1 MVDGRDKYKVAV
13 VMPALNEA
21 ESVGQA
27 IRGVRDA
34 FSKSAVPVVADVV
47 VVDGNSTDGTVS
59 SAKAEGARVI
69 IQKNTGYGDA
79 LYSGFLYSRDELNSD
94 IICTID
100 ADGSYDPE
108 GLVSGVS
115 ELVGDRLDLV
125 VCARVPDVGAMNV
138 INRLGNRLI
147 SALVKVILGIKVSD
161 SQSGMFIF
169 WADLVDNIHP
179 KVRGWAF
186 NTEVLTRALESEYR
200 IGEIRVSYRK
210 RVGNTK
216 LSVVTGG
223 LVNIGV
229 ILRMLRDSRPLLFHG
244 TIAVVLLL
252 SAIPMGIETIIKSSQ
267 LLAILTALV
276 ALAGVQILTFG
287 LVADMIKDVRTGQL
301 KKAVPYRKAE

>member
-1 MVDGRDKYKVAV
+1 MVDGRDKFKVAV

-21 ESVGQA
+21 ESVAQV
-27 IRGVRDA
+27 IRGIRDA
-34 FSKSAVPVVADVV
+34 FSKSVVPVVIDIV

-59 SAKAEGARVI
+59 SAKAEGAQVI
-69 IQKNTGYGDA
+69 IQKNTGYGNA
-79 LYSGFLYSRDELNSD
+79 LYSGFLYCLDELNSD

-108 GLVSGVS
+108 ALVTGVS

-125 VCARVPDVGAMNV
+125 VCARVPDVGAMSA

-161 SQSGMFIF
+161 SQSGMFVF
-169 WADLVDNIHP
+169 WSNLVDNIHP

-200 IGEIRVSYRK
+200 IGEIRVRYKK
-210 RVGNTK
+210 RVGNSK
-216 LSVVTGG
+216 LFVATGG

-229 ILRMLRDSRPLLFHG
+229 ILRMFRDSRPLLFHG

-252 SAIPMGIETIIKSSQ
+252 SAILTGIEAIIKGSQ
-267 LLAILTALV
+267 LFAILTTLV

-287 LVADMIKDVRTGQL
+287 LVADMIKDIRTGRL